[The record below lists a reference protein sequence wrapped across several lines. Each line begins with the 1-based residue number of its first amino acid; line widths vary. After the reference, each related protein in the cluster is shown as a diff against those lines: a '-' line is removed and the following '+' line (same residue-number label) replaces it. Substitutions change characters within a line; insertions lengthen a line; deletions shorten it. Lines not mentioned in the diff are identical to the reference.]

1 MTVAELK
8 EVLNTLDDDMELVIQ
23 EGDVFWPICYE
34 DSGFVEAET
43 SAGELSFYMLAPCK
57 GHDDVP
63 PVEFDY
69 IPNEEEITLN

>member
-8 EVLNTLDDDMELVIQ
+8 EILNSLDDEMELVIQ

-43 SAGELSFYMLAPCK
+43 DAGELAFYMLAPCK
-57 GHDDVP
+57 GHDDMP
-63 PVEFDY
+63 PIEIDY
-69 IPNEEEITLN
+69 IPDEEEITLN